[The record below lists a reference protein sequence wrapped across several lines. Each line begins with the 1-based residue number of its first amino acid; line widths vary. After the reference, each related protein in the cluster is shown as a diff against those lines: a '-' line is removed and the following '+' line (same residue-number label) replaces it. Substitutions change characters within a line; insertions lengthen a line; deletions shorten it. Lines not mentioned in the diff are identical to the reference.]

1 MRGLARS
8 FVVVDDFGWG
18 AQDHPVLISFPAEY
32 PFALAFA
39 YTLTIA
45 FLLDALFGDPKWIYD
60 RVPHPVALIGR
71 IIERFDQSLND
82 PAAGELTRKNF
93 GALTVIAVVSGCA
106 FLGWLIGWGIRELPV
121 VGNWIIEAV
130 VVSSL
135 LAFRDLYNYVFRV
148 AVGLEEGLESGRTA
162 VKHIVG
168 RDPDGLDEPGVARAT
183 IESAAENFSD
193 GFVAPVFF
201 YVLFGLPG
209 IFAYKAINTLDSMI
223 GYKSDK
229 HRAFGWAAA
238 RLDDVANWPAARLSG
253 LAFIVASFFIQDACA
268 EKAFQAMMRDAR
280 NHRSPNAGWPEAA
293 LAGALGLALAGPRI
307 YGGRHVDD
315 AWMGDGRKDANA
327 SDIRRALRL
336 YLSAGGIVAAIGI
349 AVIAI

>member
-1 MRGLARS
+1 
-8 FVVVDDFGWG
+8 
-18 AQDHPVLISFPAEY
+18 
-32 PFALAFA
+32 
-39 YTLTIA
+39 
-45 FLLDALFGDPKWIYD
+45 
-60 RVPHPVALIGR
+60 VPHPVVLIGR
-71 IIERFDQSLND
+71 IIERLDQSLND

-93 GALTVIAVVSGCA
+93 GLLTVIMVVSGCA
-106 FLGWLIGWGIRELPV
+106 FLGWLIGWVIRELPV
-121 VGNWIIEAV
+121 DGNWIIEAV

-135 LAFRDLYNYVFRV
+135 LAFRDLYNYVLRV
-148 AVGLEEGLESGRTA
+148 AVGLEESLESGRTA

-168 RDPDGLDEPGVARAT
+168 RDPDGLNEAGVARAT

-193 GFVAPVFF
+193 GVVAPVFF

-229 HRAFGWAAA
+229 YRAFGWAAA

-253 LAFIVASFFIQDACA
+253 LAFIAASFFIHDACA
-268 EKAFQAMMRDAR
+268 GKAFQAMMRDAC

-293 LAGALGLALAGPRI
+293 LAGALGLALAGPRV
-307 YGGRHVDD
+307 YGGHHVDD
-315 AWMGDGRKDANA
+315 AWMGNGRKDASA
-327 SDIRRALRL
+327 ADIRRALRL

>member
-1 MRGLARS
+1 M
-8 FVVVDDFGWG
+8 
-18 AQDHPVLISFPAEY
+18 LISFPAEY

-39 YTLTIA
+39 YTLSAA
-45 FLLDALFGDPKWIYD
+45 FLLDVLFGDPKWIYD
-60 RVPHPVALIGR
+60 RVPHPVVLIGR
-71 IIERFDQSLND
+71 IIERLDQSLND

-93 GALTVIAVVSGCA
+93 GLLTVIMVVSGCA
-106 FLGWLIGWGIRELPV
+106 FLGWLIGWVIRELPV
-121 VGNWIIEAV
+121 DGNWIIEAV

-135 LAFRDLYNYVFRV
+135 LAFRDLYNYVLRV
-148 AVGLEEGLESGRTA
+148 AVGLEESLESGRSA

-168 RDPDGLDEPGVARAT
+168 RDPDGLNEAGVARAT

-193 GFVAPVFF
+193 GVVAPVFF

-229 HRAFGWAAA
+229 YRAFGWAAA

-253 LAFIVASFFIQDACA
+253 LAFIAASFFIHDACA
-268 EKAFQAMMRDAR
+268 GKAFQAMMRDAC

-293 LAGALGLALAGPRI
+293 LAGALGLALAGPRV
-307 YGGRHVDD
+307 YGGHHVDD
-315 AWMGDGRKDANA
+315 AWMGNGRKDASA
-327 SDIRRALRL
+327 ADIRRALRL

>member
-1 MRGLARS
+1 M
-8 FVVVDDFGWG
+8 
-18 AQDHPVLISFPAEY
+18 LITFPTEY

-45 FLLDALFGDPKWIYD
+45 FLLDALFGDPKRIYD
-60 RVPHPVALIGR
+60 RVPHPIVLIGR
-71 IIERFDQSLND
+71 IIERLDQSLND
-82 PAAGELTRKNF
+82 PASDDATRKIS
-93 GALTVIAVVSGCA
+93 GVLAVLVVVAGCA
-106 FLGWLIGWGIRELPV
+106 FLGWLIGWGIREVPIS
-121 VGNWIIEAV
+121 GNWIVEAV
-130 VVSSL
+130 LVSSL
-135 LAFRDLYNYVFRV
+135 LAFRDLYNYVLRV
-148 AVGLEEGLESGRTA
+148 AVGLEENLESGRAA

-168 RDPDGLDEPGVARAT
+168 RDPDTLDEAGVARAT

-223 GYKSDK
+223 GYKNEK
-229 HRAFGWAAA
+229 YRAFGWAAA

-253 LAFIVASFFIQDACA
+253 LAFIAASFFIHDARA
-268 EKAFQAMMRDAR
+268 GTAFQAMMRDAR

-293 LAGALGLALAGPRI
+293 MAGALDLALAGPRI
-307 YGGRHVDD
+307 YDGRHVDD
-315 AWMGDGRKDANA
+315 AWMGDGRKDASA
-327 SDIRRALRL
+327 ADIRRALRL
-336 YLSAGGIVAAIGI
+336 YLLAGGIVAAIGI